1 MIRVFAF
8 VFARGGSKG
17 LPGKNIKPLAGKPLL
32 GWSIDVARNV
42 ESIEKVFVSTDDPEI
57 ARVAREFEADV
68 IDRPSELAADDAP
81 EWLSWQHAIE
91 WVQERQ
97 GVFDV
102 FVSLPATAP
111 LRSVSDVECAITAL
125 DKDTDIVLTM
135 SESARSPWFN
145 MVVSDNDGHL
155 KTVLKP
161 EGSIAR
167 RQDAP
172 RTYDLTTVAY
182 VARPQFILSSTMIWD
197 GRVRG
202 IEVSKKSAVDID
214 TIEDFEYAEFLL
226 RDAEKSGA
234 KTWT

>member
-1 MIRVFAF
+1 MRVFAF

-17 LPGKNIKPLAGKPLL
+17 LPRKNIKPLAGKPLL

-42 ESIEKVFVSTDDPEI
+42 ESIEKIFVSTEDPEI
-57 ARVAREFEADV
+57 ARVAREFEVEV

-91 WVQERQ
+91 WVQERH
-97 GVFDV
+97 GAFDV

-111 LRSVSDVECAITAL
+111 LRSVSDVVRTISAL
-125 DKDTDIVLTM
+125 DKDADIVLTM

-145 MVVSDNDGHL
+145 MVVSDEDGHL

-182 VARPQFILSSTMIWD
+182 VARTQFVRSSTSIWD

-202 IEVSKKSAVDID
+202 VEANRRSAVDID
-214 TIEDFEYAEFLL
+214 TIEDFKFAEFLL
-226 RDAEKSGA
+226 LDPGNE
-234 KTWT
+234 